1 MLIAPVV
8 RVSALAFTA
17 LLLSVPAAG
26 AQVSLVSHGGFTTA
40 RTVAQAGTATNDQDE
55 EVFDFPGGHDPFRFD
70 EAAAPDAAHDVVG
83 GDSADAT
90 AGTVFHAEAI
100 GGGSQPLK
108 IDVSGNMS
116 SDATVHDDPPTI
128 STHAHFGQADGE
140 SFADIGFRVVGGP
153 ARFTISGSATGDE
166 PNNFADL
173 RGGFEPGSSGVTTYA
188 HIEPGAPASGVT
200 GMVPPGSYSFRVR
213 MTTRALAQNSGPLS
227 DDDTASGSYNL
238 EVEGGDTDGD
248 ALPDQWETNGVDTDG
263 DGTIDLDLPAM
274 GADPRHKD
282 IFVELDFMPPHR
294 LALEAGRLITTAF
307 ADAPV
312 TNPDGTTGIALHL
325 DNGADSVMNPRTGAT
340 WGGLSRQN
348 ALIHQN
354 VLGSIGPTGHY
365 DWGPFDALKSTSF
378 ESRRAGAFHYAISGH
393 GHDGRG
399 SGIAR
404 DIPSSD
410 LLMTLGAGCAA
421 INGGVDCTLDP
432 MAQAGT
438 LMHELGHNLGLHHGG
453 ADDLVRKPNY
463 LSVMNYAFQLTGL
476 MRANSTFVL
485 DYSRFAIP
493 LDESALDEGNG
504 FGITSGPAAL
514 LNTTGKCPS
523 GAPKLWAV
531 FSGFTDFDCDGAN
544 GGVVSSDVTGDG
556 KKTPLPGFTDWPALV
571 YAGGAIGDAGAVLP
585 ATTERMEPPLDEL
598 LETKRFLE
606 ERATTQPPVVPPQT
620 GAGTSTPTP
629 PAAVK
634 KPPVVTKLRARVRR
648 RVVKV
653 GLRLSEAARVRIL
666 LERCRNRRCTRRS
679 HVGRAVRRKGR
690 VGRNSFS
697 LKLRKPLAPGRYR
710 VVATPTAD
718 GRHGVAVRRTFLVRR
733 PLARAR
739 R

>member
-1 MLIAPVV
+1 M
-8 RVSALAFTA
+8 RVASAAAGSALAFTA
-17 LLLSVPAAG
+17 LVSMVPAAA
-26 AQVSLVSHGGFTTA
+26 AQVSLVSNTGFTTA
-40 RTVAQAGTATNDQDE
+40 RTVAQAGTANNVQDE
-55 EVFDFPGGHDPFRFD
+55 ELFSFPGGDDPFQFD
-70 EAAAPDAAHDVVG
+70 EAAAPDAAHHEAG
-83 GDSADAT
+83 GDSADAS
-90 AGTVFHAEAI
+90 AGTVFHAEAT
-100 GGGSQPLK
+100 GGGSGPLE
-108 IDVSGNMS
+108 IDFSGNMT
-116 SDATVHDDPPTI
+116 SDAAVHDDPPTI

-153 ARFTISGSATGDE
+153 ARFTISGTASGDE

-188 HIEPGAPASGVT
+188 LIEPGEPAAGVT
-200 GMVPPGSYSFRVR
+200 GMLPPGSYSFRVR

-227 DDDTASGSYNL
+227 DDDAASGSYSL

-248 ALPDQWETNGVDTDG
+248 ALPDEWETNGVDTDG
-263 DGTIDLDLPAM
+263 DGTIDLNLPAM

-294 LALEAGRLITTAF
+294 LTLEAGRLITTAF
-307 ADAPV
+307 ANAPV

-348 ALIHQN
+348 ALVHQD
-354 VLGSIGPTGHY
+354 VLGSFGPTGQY
-365 DWGPFDALKSTSF
+365 DWGPFDDLKSTSL
-378 ESRRAGAFHYAISGH
+378 EPRRAGVFHYVISGH
-393 GHDGRG
+393 GHDGRS

-410 LLMTLGAGCAA
+410 FLITLGAGCAA
-421 INGGVDCTLDP
+421 QNGGVDCTLDP

-438 LMHELGHNLGLHHGG
+438 LMHELGHNLGLRHGG

-476 MRANSTFVL
+476 MRSNLTFFL
-485 DYSRFAIP
+485 DYSRFTIP
-493 LDESALDEGNG
+493 LDERALNESSG

-514 LNTTGKCPS
+514 LNTTGKCPT
-523 GAPKLWAV
+523 GPQNVWAV
-531 FSGFTDFDCDGAN
+531 SAGFTDFDCDSAN

-556 KKTPLPGFTDWPALV
+556 NKTLLPGFTDWPALV
-571 YAGGAIGDAGAVLP
+571 YAGGAIGDAGVVLP
-585 ATTERMEPPLDEL
+585 AATERMEPPLDEL

-606 ERATTQPPVVPPQT
+606 ERAKAKPPDVPTGGGTNTT
-620 GAGTSTPTP
+620 TPTP
-629 PAAVK
+629 PAVVK
-634 KPPVVTKLRARVRR
+634 KPPVITKLRGRLRR

-653 GLRLSEAARVRIL
+653 NITLSEAARVRISL
-666 LERCRNRRCTRRS
+666 DRCRNRRCTRRIR
-679 HVGRAVRRKGR
+679 VAPAVMRKGTS
-690 VGRNSFS
+690 GTNSFS
-697 LKLRKPLAPGRYR
+697 LKLRKRLAPGRYS

-718 GRHGVAVRRTFLVRR
+718 GRKGVAVRSAFLVRR
-733 PLARAR
+733 QPARPR
-739 R
+739 P